1 MTPSTYNTKERE
13 KRTKDDERDER
24 GEVPRAE
31 HAYQGGVVLESL
43 RKIARSFDADEI
55 PLQVHKRDGVV
66 GFQTLGESA
75 CAFGLNVV
83 TVQF

>member
-1 MTPSTYNTKERE
+1 
-13 KRTKDDERDER
+13 
-24 GEVPRAE
+24 
-31 HAYQGGVVLESL
+31 VLESL